1 LLSFSLP
8 CSFFGGLMK
17 NLVATLVLVLLLLGC
32 SIETLAQGDKARV
45 TSAMR
50 ITVFVRSASGSAAP
64 VGILVRLEAQPG
76 GLVDQQMTD
85 SSGKV
90 TFFPKAFT
98 TYAVTIHEHGFRDVF
113 RPVDLSLNPSA
124 SVNVTLVPIP
134 GQESPKPLPA
144 GSTASSIAAVDL
156 NIPAPARKEFDAG
169 QALLREKHD
178 VSRSIGHFRKAIQVY
193 SAYTEAYLMLGL
205 AYLQD
210 QNLKEAQT
218 ALERALE
225 LDPKSGAGYLT
236 LGACLNQEKNHAG
249 AEKALL
255 RGLELE
261 PGAPE
266 GHYELAKAY
275 WGQRRWQDAEPHAQ
289 KAEELQ
295 PQVPGVH
302 VLMGNILLQKR
313 DSAGALREFSEYL
326 RLDPQGPMSAPV
338 RAMVSK
344 LQQSSTASP

>member
-1 LLSFSLP
+1 
-8 CSFFGGLMK
+8 MK
-17 NLVATLVLVLLLLGC
+17 NFVATLALLVLTLLSC
-32 SIETLAQGDKARV
+32 SIKSLAQGDKTRMN
-45 TSAMR
+45 SALR
-50 ITVFVRSASGSAAP
+50 IIVFVRSASGSAAP

-76 GLVDQQMTD
+76 GFIDQQMTD

-90 TFFPKAFT
+90 AFFPKAFT
-98 TYAVTIHEHGFRDVF
+98 TYMVTIHERGFRDIS
-113 RPVDLSLNPSA
+113 RPVDLSQTPSA

-134 GQESPKPLPA
+134 GEDGPKPPPA
-144 GSTASSIAAVDL
+144 GSMAGSISAVDL

-169 QALLREKHD
+169 QSLLRDKHG
-178 VSRSIGHFRKAIQVY
+178 VSRSIGHFRKAIQLY

-210 QNLKEAQT
+210 QNLMEAHS
-218 ALERALE
+218 ALERTLE

-249 AEKALL
+249 AEQALV

-261 PGAPE
+261 PDSPE

-313 DSAGALREFSEYL
+313 DSTGALKEFNEYL
-326 RLDPQGPMSAPV
+326 RLDPEGPMSAPV
-338 RAMVSK
+338 RAVVNK

>member
-1 LLSFSLP
+1 
-8 CSFFGGLMK
+8 MK
-17 NLVATLVLVLLLLGC
+17 HFVASLVLLTLAILTC
-32 SIETLAQGDKARV
+32 SIESLAQGDKTRMN
-45 TSAMR
+45 SALR
-50 ITVFVRSASGSAAP
+50 IIVFVRSASGSAAP

-76 GLVDQQMTD
+76 GFIDQQMTD

-98 TYAVTIHEHGFRDVF
+98 TYMVTIHERGFRDIA
-113 RPVDLSLNPSA
+113 RPVDLSQTPSA

-134 GQESPKPLPA
+134 GEDGPKPAPA
-144 GSTASSIAAVDL
+144 RSMAGPISAVDL

-169 QALLREKHD
+169 QVLLQEKKD
-178 VSRSIGHFRKAIQVY
+178 VARSIGHFRKAIQLY
-193 SAYTEAYLMLGL
+193 SGYTQAHLMLGL

-210 QNLKEAQT
+210 QNFKEAQT
-218 ALERALE
+218 ALERTLE
-225 LDPKSGAGYLT
+225 LDPKSAAGYLA
-236 LGACLNQEKNHAG
+236 LGACLNQEKSHTD

-255 RGLELE
+255 RALELQPE
-261 PGAPE
+261 SPE

-275 WGQRRWQDAEPHAQ
+275 WAQRRWQDAEPHAQ
-289 KAEELQ
+289 KAEALQ

-313 DSAGALREFSEYL
+313 DNPGALKEFNEYL
-326 RLDPQGPMSAPV
+326 RLDPQGSMSAPV

-344 LQQSSTASP
+344 LQQTSSASP